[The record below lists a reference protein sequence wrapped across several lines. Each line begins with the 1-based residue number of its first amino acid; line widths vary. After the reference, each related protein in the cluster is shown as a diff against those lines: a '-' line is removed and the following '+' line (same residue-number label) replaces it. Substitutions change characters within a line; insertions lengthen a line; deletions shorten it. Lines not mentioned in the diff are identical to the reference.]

1 VRPFIAA
8 VICVYRRSSAVASG
22 IAQAGLLGT
31 LAAGPAVA
39 ATTAPAVS
47 EAVRDRIRTCA
58 ACHGEG
64 GNSRIA
70 GVPSLAGQPKLFL
83 ETQLV
88 LFREGVRPAPQMQ
101 PAVKGLTDRDISQI
115 ATVFSASAP
124 APQAARA
131 DPALAGRGRGL
142 ARKLRCESCHLAD
155 YGGREQIPRLAG
167 QREEYLAEAM
177 LAFRDNRRP
186 GGDTIMAGVLYG
198 VPDAD
203 VRAMAHYLAHLP

>member
-1 VRPFIAA
+1 MLTAA
-8 VICVYRRSSAVASG
+8 SAVSA
-22 IAQAGLLGT
+22 
-31 LAAGPAVA
+31 
-39 ATTAPAVS
+39 APAVS
-47 EAVRDRIRTCA
+47 DAVRDRIRTCA

-64 GNSRIA
+64 GNSRTA

-88 LFREGVRPAPQMQ
+88 LFREGVRAAPQMQ

-115 ATVFSASAP
+115 ATVFSNSAP
-124 APQAARA
+124 APQATRA

-142 ARKLRCESCHLAD
+142 TRKLRCESCHLAD
-155 YGGREQIPRLAG
+155 YRGREQIPRLAG

-203 VRAMAHYLAHLP
+203 VRAMAHYLAHLR

>member
-1 VRPFIAA
+1 VPGSNRLARFARRALSLALWSATLTEAA
-8 VICVYRRSSAVASG
+8 S
-22 IAQAGLLGT
+22 
-31 LAAGPAVA
+31 PAV
-39 ATTAPAVS
+39 PD
-47 EAVRDRIRTCA
+47 AVRDRIRACE

-64 GNSRIA
+64 GNSRIP
-70 GVPSLAGQPKLFL
+70 GLPSLAGQPQLFL

-88 LFREGVRPAPQMQ
+88 LFREGVRTAPRMQ
-101 PAVKGLTDRDISQI
+101 PAVKGLTDREITQI
-115 ATVFSASAP
+115 AAVFSAKASDP
-124 APQAARA
+124 PAARP

-155 YGGREQIPRLAG
+155 YRGREQIPRLAG
-167 QREEYLAEAM
+167 QREEYLVEAM